1 MVSEVAAEASVDPA
15 WSGQTEMY
23 DSLMM
28 VMTGGETDSFVL
40 LLDVVVAAVLW
51 DQHEPGILG
60 KAVLDIAVINTLGI
74 AVVHCTPVWTKM
86 IENTNYESHE
96 NHDECCKSCSKTY

>member
-1 MVSEVAAEASVDPA
+1 MAAEASVDPA

-40 LLDVVVAAVLW
+40 LLDVVVAAVL
-51 DQHEPGILG
+51 
-60 KAVLDIAVINTLGI
+60 
-74 AVVHCTPVWTKM
+74 
-86 IENTNYESHE
+86 
-96 NHDECCKSCSKTY
+96 